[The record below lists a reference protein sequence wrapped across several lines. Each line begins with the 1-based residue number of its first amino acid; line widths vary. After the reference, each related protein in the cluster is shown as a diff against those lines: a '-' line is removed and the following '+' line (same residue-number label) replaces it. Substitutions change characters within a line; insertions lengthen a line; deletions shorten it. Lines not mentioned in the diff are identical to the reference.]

1 MTRAKSETKATEKT
15 GKLEVREVVPNVTA
29 IVRKQGA
36 IKIEA
41 GQAVYQTENAVCI
54 FDVKADR
61 RIAWIPMA
69 RVKDVQIEGKG
80 TVKAEAK
87 TKKPRAK
94 KAA

>member
-1 MTRAKSETKATEKT
+1 MTRAKTETKATEKP
-15 GKLEVREVVPNVTA
+15 GKLEVREIVPNVTA
-29 IVRKQGA
+29 IVRKHGA

-41 GQAVYQTENAVCI
+41 GQAIYQTKNAVCI

-61 RIAWIPMA
+61 RIAWIPMK
-69 RVKDVQIEGKG
+69 RVKDIETEGKG
-80 TVKAEAK
+80 TMKAEAK